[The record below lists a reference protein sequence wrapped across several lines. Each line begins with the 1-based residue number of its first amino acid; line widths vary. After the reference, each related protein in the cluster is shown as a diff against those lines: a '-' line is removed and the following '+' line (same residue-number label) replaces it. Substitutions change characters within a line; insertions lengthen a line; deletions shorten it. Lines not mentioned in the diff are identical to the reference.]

1 MDWLLVSVQTI
12 KLLLSGENTL
22 PPQLFHFLQSVRW
35 SWSAATCL
43 LPCLRVFLCSEQ
55 TIQLIH
61 LSVSLFA
68 ICEIL
73 EATCLNWCL
82 LNFQLQSQDSTS
94 PLFLLIQVAIL
105 PSSHPS
111 GNPGISS
118 SSPHPSGYPSILHLL
133 LIFSSSLSVEVQ
145 VEIRIQCQLY
155 HHLMPSNPIWIEL
168 NLPKCPHCR
177 GFDFSALRFRDFLFG
192 GD

>member
-1 MDWLLVSVQTI
+1 MDWLFVSVQTI
-12 KLLLSGENTL
+12 QLLLSGETTL
-22 PPQLFHFLQSVRW
+22 PPQLFHFLQSVR

-94 PLFLLIQVAIL
+94 P
-105 PSSHPS
+105 SSHPS
-111 GNPGISS
+111 GNPPIISSKWLSS
-118 SSPHPSGYPSILHLL
+118 SSSHHSSYPPNIFHLL
-133 LIFSSSLSVEVQ
+133 LIFSFL
-145 VEIRIQCQLY
+145 
-155 HHLMPSNPIWIEL
+155 PSQTVWVWRFWLKFE
-168 NLPKCPHCR
+168 
-177 GFDFSALRFRDFLFG
+177 FSTSCTTT
-192 GD
+192 

>member
-1 MDWLLVSVQTI
+1 M
-12 KLLLSGENTL
+12 
-22 PPQLFHFLQSVRW
+22 
-35 SWSAATCL
+35 
-43 LPCLRVFLCSEQ
+43 FLCSEQ

-94 PLFLLIQVAIL
+94 P
-105 PSSHPS
+105 SSHPS
-111 GNPGISS
+111 GNPPIISS
-118 SSPHPSGYPSILHLL
+118 KWQSWNILIFPSTHPSGYPSILHLL

-168 NLPKCPHCR
+168 NLPKCPR
-177 GFDFSALRFRDFLFG
+177 RQGFDFSAPSFRDFLFG